1 MQNYC
6 YWQGDLLTELGSFAY
21 KLGSAYDLLAS
32 RTVEKLLAWVLT
44 TRSLWKLP
52 SCTKILLVWHSSVL
66 SNISGWK
73 SEVQLVVLEQ
83 GLTKGKQR
91 DLDLEQLKIP
101 DCGTFFFRTT
111 VLLVSLLYKLE
122 LDVWNGESKSNQP
135 AFSSSKMK
143 LQVLC
148 AKYLGD
154 TIPEKLILIS
164 FSYHYHVRLRNIL
177 YRAAYESERLIRG
190 LYNTLISHVA
200 NRVNIRGSEKRP
212 SSSCYLRDE
221 RKKKR
226 DEKPVW

>member
-1 MQNYC
+1 
-6 YWQGDLLTELGSFAY
+6 
-21 KLGSAYDLLAS
+21 
-32 RTVEKLLAWVLT
+32 
-44 TRSLWKLP
+44 
-52 SCTKILLVWHSSVL
+52 
-66 SNISGWK
+66 
-73 SEVQLVVLEQ
+73 
-83 GLTKGKQR
+83 
-91 DLDLEQLKIP
+91 
-101 DCGTFFFRTT
+101 
-111 VLLVSLLYKLE
+111 
-122 LDVWNGESKSNQP
+122 
-135 AFSSSKMK
+135 MK

-226 DEKPVW
+226 RKASMVDSALELSARPQFKQMWLCQDAVKKNFKKKIWIGVDLSQGRVCGAFRYQTWISLAAIVPI